1 MFAKVTFAHNAIY
14 SEKCTVMDPLE
25 GCAEILDFIF
35 SEGCSK
41 DSQFPYTCRF
51 VFKNS
56 KSIISLNNNS
66 DFLLPNSVIYFVA
79 MKCVGS

>member
-1 MFAKVTFAHNAIY
+1 MFAKVTFAHHAIY

-35 SEGCSK
+35 TEGCSK

-51 VFKNS
+51 VFKIANH
-56 KSIISLNNNS
+56 KL
-66 DFLLPNSVIYFVA
+66 
-79 MKCVGS
+79 K